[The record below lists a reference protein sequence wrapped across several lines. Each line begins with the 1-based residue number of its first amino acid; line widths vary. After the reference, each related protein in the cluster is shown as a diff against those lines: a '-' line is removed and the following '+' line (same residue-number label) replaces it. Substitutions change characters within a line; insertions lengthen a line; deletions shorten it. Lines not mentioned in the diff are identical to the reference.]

1 MLLWLFFPSFTV
13 RLCNTKHY
21 QILYF
26 FVSSMFQTSLI
37 VPVKIKNYLSKGE
50 ILAEESYYILVIL
63 LLDGQVLLF
72 FISGA
77 GLVEQ

>member
-1 MLLWLFFPSFTV
+1 
-13 RLCNTKHY
+13 
-21 QILYF
+21 
-26 FVSSMFQTSLI
+26 MFQTSLI
-37 VPVKIKNYLSKGE
+37 VSVKIKNYLSKGE

-77 GLVEQ
+77 GLDSFSNGAVNAKLTAASF